1 MSKKFKEMLSSFQDK
16 NMLEQYKHLE
26 NFLKE
31 WKEGYDQVD
40 DILVVGIRF

>member
-1 MSKKFKEMLSSFQDK
+1 
-16 NMLEQYKHLE
+16 MLEQYNHLD